1 MENLETLAAWIL
13 EEGPF
18 VVLSGAGMSTESN
31 LPDFRSRQGL
41 WARFDPARLATD
53 WAMENRPDE
62 FYAFYRMRV
71 ESLLA
76 ASPNQGHRVLAEWER
91 RGLLSAIVT
100 QNVDGLHQAAGSRR
114 VVELHGSLR
123 TVRCRTCGAA
133 YPGAALLEGPF
144 CPACGGRI
152 RPNVVLFGENL
163 PESAL
168 EEAERLASTA
178 GLFAV
183 LGSSL
188 AVSPANSLPGI
199 AAACGAKVAIV
210 NREETPFDKKADL
223 VIRAGIGEVLSE
235 IDRVVSERAA
245 SSEGAV

>member
-1 MENLETLAAWIL
+1 MEGAKTLAEWIL

-31 LPDFRSRQGL
+31 LPDFRSAQGL
-41 WARFDPARLATD
+41 WARFDPARLATE

-71 ESLLA
+71 EALTT
-76 ASPNQGHRVLAEWER
+76 ASPNIGHRILAEWEKLGR
-91 RGLLSAIVT
+91 LSAIVT

-123 TVRCRTCGAA
+123 SVRCRACGERAPSA
-133 YPGAALLEGPF
+133 RLLEGPF
-144 CPACGGRI
+144 CPACGGRL
-152 RPNVVLFGENL
+152 RPDVVLFGESL
-163 PESAL
+163 PGAAL
-168 EEAERLASTA
+168 EEAEHLASTA
-178 GLFAV
+178 GLFVV

-210 NREETPFDKKADL
+210 NREATPFDGRANL
-223 VIRAGIGEVLSE
+223 VIHGGIGEVLSE
-235 IDRVVSERAA
+235 TRRILSEMGR
-245 SSEGAV
+245 S